1 LQEFKQP
8 LNILTEATGG
18 GTDAAFAA
26 LDSKAAVIEGMGVS
40 GYGAHSNQA
49 EYILVESIVPRLYMA
64 TRLIMDIS
72 EQKNK

>member
-1 LQEFKQP
+1 
-8 LNILTEATGG
+8 
-18 GTDAAFAA
+18 
-26 LDSKAAVIEGMGVS
+26 MGVS